1 MLKLKTV
8 TIRNFRS
15 YGDYDTTLRLDNL
28 GPVLITGE
36 IDDPTKRNGAGKST
50 LVDAIIWCLFGK
62 LPSKDR
68 PADHV
73 INWETKQNCSV
84 TLETDEGYTIQRT
97 RNLDGHNDLLIKGN
111 GVDITDSTNDKAQ
124 QHLKRL
130 FGLDFDIFMNSTF
143 FAQFNKAFLELSDV
157 KRKQSL
163 ERILGLSKFAHY
175 VDVATEKIK
184 AIELEQ
190 AKSKLELEQRER
202 DVFKITQTIE
212 NTHQLSDEFETKR
225 QEDKDKLQ
233 EELDHVN
240 ERYQKQIDELLS
252 KIQAAKVELA
262 KVVTYDVAKLKT
274 EWSSY
279 NRILEAIKQTE
290 DTLENIRTAIVE
302 VEKNIAVLSSRGTNS
317 THKQSLDEAQKRLL
331 NSKVRDQIDVAA
343 LKRSWD
349 EFSRDHRILEGR
361 IESKKAAINEKKTL
375 KKRLETELENWEQKI
390 ETTCPTC
397 KQVIP
402 KAHAESAIKP
412 LLEEI
417 RLIIEQI
424 ETETNALKPL
434 EEALVDHTPPTI
446 TMNEATLL
454 NEQRQSE
461 LELQESMK
469 REKEKY
475 ERLISQENDAE
486 QARTKEL
493 NGEKEK
499 LKQLETWKST
509 WVDKQQ
515 KFKEKA
521 VAPIATLEE
530 AAAKKKEYDS
540 TVREIEA
547 YESSIKQTEQA
558 REQRK
563 EDIRDAIKDTLEK
576 PNPYSKIIEDQN
588 KELTE
593 SKKKKETS
601 QAKVAKFDT
610 LLEHLT
616 YIKQSYSDRRKIKA
630 YLLQRLIPYFNERIR
645 YYLKS
650 FGCGFDLEFNAFLQ
664 SKTGKWP
671 YELWSGGERRRIDL
685 AIMFAQHDLHISIYE
700 QQCNIL
706 VFDEVDSRLDAD
718 GVRAFVELL
727 YKEFVDQTDKTK
739 PNSILVISHKDEM
752 RDAFP
757 AKIMVRKENGFSRIE
772 EIRG

>member
-28 GPVLITGE
+28 GPVLISGE

-68 PADHV
+68 PADFV
-73 INWETKQNCSV
+73 INWDTKQNCSV
-84 TLETDEGYTIQRT
+84 TLETSEGYTIQRT
-97 RNLDGHNDLLIKGN
+97 RNVDGHNDLLIKGN

-124 QHLKRL
+124 QHIKRL

-190 AKSKLELEQRER
+190 AKSKVELEQRER
-202 DVFKITQTIE
+202 DVLKITQTIE

-225 QEDKDKLQ
+225 QEDKNKLQ

-240 ERYQKQIDELLS
+240 ERYQRQIDELLG

-262 KVVTYDVAKLKT
+262 KIVTYDVAKLKT

-290 DTLENIRTAIVE
+290 DTLENIRAAIVE
-302 VEKNIAVLSSRGTNS
+302 VEKNIAVLNSRGTTS

-331 NSKVRDQIDVAA
+331 DSKVRDQIDETV
-343 LKRSWD
+343 LKESWD
-349 EFSRDHRILEGR
+349 EFSRDHQILEGR
-361 IESKKAAINEKKTL
+361 IESKKAAINEKKIL

-402 KAHAESAIKP
+402 KAHADTAIKP

-417 RLIIEQI
+417 RLIVEQI
-424 ETETNALKPL
+424 ETETKALKPL
-434 EEALVDHTPPTI
+434 EEALVDHAPPSI
-446 TMNEATLL
+446 TMNEAALL
-454 NEQRQSE
+454 NGQRRSE
-461 LELQESMK
+461 LELQESLK

-493 NGEKEK
+493 DGEKEK
-499 LKQLETWKST
+499 FKQLETWKST
-509 WVDKQQ
+509 WIDKQQ

-521 VAPIATLEE
+521 VAPVATLEE

-540 TVREIEA
+540 SVREIEA
-547 YESSIKQTEQA
+547 YEGSIKQTEQA

-576 PNPYSKIIEDQN
+576 PNPYEKIIEDQN
-588 KELTE
+588 KELNE

-601 QAKVAKFDT
+601 QAKVTKFDT
-610 LLEHLT
+610 LLEHLI

-718 GVRAFVELL
+718 GVRAFTELL

-739 PNSILVISHKDEM
+739 PNSVLVISHKDEM